1 MNAYVFAIVGNLLS
15 LFQSFTSVYST
26 SVPQHYRLPI
36 FTYSSSYIHKPTA
49 FAIVSASIDCTSSA
63 LISDLNLQTHEL
75 LSSSIAPLL
84 SHGKVQS
91 SLNEPI
97 SSTSSVPIHDTPAH
111 LASIKEAYKRE
122 IQRQALIVICFITSV
137 AFCIVYYLYR
147 KTIKL
152 NRALQTE
159 SAKLAAANKTKDRI
173 FSIIGHDLRSPVINT
188 INSLMIMTEHADFMT
203 KEEEK
208 MMYDTLLQQTSASLD
223 TLDKLLFWGGRQIKG
238 ILYKPENL
246 KVHASILQ
254 AVDLYQDLMKQKKLT
269 VHVALPED
277 LVIHADQAYTAFIMR
292 NLISNAIK
300 FSNQGGTITV
310 GVSECHKPNYC
321 LLFVKDEGIG
331 MSEEVLSHLFTVK
344 IQSQKG
350 TYNEK
355 GTGLGLLL
363 CKEFVEKG
371 GGEIYATSTQGQ
383 GTTCFF
389 TFMKASL

>member
-1 MNAYVFAIVGNLLS
+1 MNAYVFAIVGHFLV
-15 LFQSFTSVYST
+15 LFHSFLHVPNTSALRNNHPCLQCWSYVCHRVEAT
-26 SVPQHYRLPI
+26 LVGQLEEL
-36 FTYSSSYIHKPTA
+36 SSSQLLDGL
-49 FAIVSASIDCTSSA
+49 SAQIP
-63 LISDLNLQTHEL
+63 E
-75 LSSSIAPLL
+75 SIAPLL
-84 SHGKVQS
+84 AQLLPNSRVQATS
-91 SLNEPI
+91 NE
-97 SSTSSVPIHDTPAH
+97 STTSIVSTPTPAE
-111 LASIKEAYKRE
+111 LAAIHEAYKKE
-122 IQRQALIVICFITSV
+122 IQRQALIVISFITSI

-152 NRALQTE
+152 NIALQIE
-159 SAKLAAANKTKDRI
+159 SDKLAAANKTKDRI

-188 INSLMIMTEHADFMT
+188 INSLMIMAEHSDFMT

-208 MMYDTLLQQTSASLD
+208 IMYDTLLQQTSASLD

-238 ILYKPENL
+238 ILYKPEDL
-246 KVHASILQ
+246 QVHTSIMQ
-254 AVDLYQDLMKQKKLT
+254 ALDLYQDLLKQKKVT
-269 VHVALPED
+269 VNVAVPTEL
-277 LVIHADQAYTAFIMR
+277 LIYADQAYTAFVMR

-300 FSNQGGTITV
+300 FSNPGGAITV
-310 GVSECHKPNYC
+310 GISEQSKPNYC

-331 MSEEVLSHLFTVK
+331 MSAEVLSHLFTVK

-371 GGEIYATSTQGQ
+371 GGEIYATSTLGQ

-389 TFMKASL
+389 SFPNTHN

>member
-1 MNAYVFAIVGNLLS
+1 MIAFVFAIVGHLLS
-15 LFQSFTSVYST
+15 LFRPFHHAPSTSAPTHLYTLACSQGKSYVYS
-26 SVPQHYRLPI
+26 SLDV
-36 FTYSSSYIHKPTA
+36 A
-49 FAIVSASIDCTSSA
+49 ASC
-63 LISDLNLQTHEL
+63 QWKQ
-75 LSSSIAPLL
+75 LSSFQLIDGLSDQITESIIPVLAQVLPN
-84 SHGKVQS
+84 SRVQA
-91 SLNEPI
+91 SLNESAAI
-97 SSTSSVPIHDTPAH
+97 AVATHATPAE
-111 LASIKEAYKRE
+111 LAVIHEAYKKE
-122 IQRQALIVICFITSV
+122 IQRQALIAICFIISV

-152 NRALQTE
+152 NKALQAE

-188 INSLMIMTEHADFMT
+188 INSLMIMAEHSDFMT

-208 MMYDTLLQQTSASLD
+208 TMYDTLLQQTSASLD

-238 ILYKPENL
+238 ILYKPEDL
-246 KVHASILQ
+246 QVHTSIMQ
-254 AVDLYQDLMKQKKLT
+254 ALDLYQDLLKQKKVT
-269 VHVALPED
+269 VNVEVPTEHT
-277 LVIHADQAYTAFIMR
+277 IYADQAYTAFVMR

-300 FSNQGGTITV
+300 FSHPGGVITV
-310 GVSECHKPNYC
+310 GVSEPSKPNYC
-321 LLFVKDEGIG
+321 LLYIKDEGIG
-331 MSEEVLSHLFTVK
+331 MSAEVLSHLFTVK

-371 GGEIYATSTQGQ
+371 GGEIYATSTLGQ

-389 TFMKASL
+389 SFPNNQF